1 MAFNREILCSFRDL
15 KSTAKTFQ
23 SQLNLGGERT
33 FKMGNL
39 MSVNSTLEN
48 ALEPL
53 DEKDR
58 GYFMEVCIIF
68 THVFF
73 KVSAMSSLQGY
84 EDEFKDRFLEIFQ
97 EVHLEE
103 SPGPVDAEEEEK
115 EKEKKKRRKV
125 LKGMGKEIASMD
137 MERDA
142 SAIRHISLTN
152 H

>member
-39 MSVNSTLEN
+39 MSVNSTLEK
-48 ALEPL
+48 
-53 DEKDR
+53 KDR
-58 GYFMEVCIIF
+58 EYFMEVCIIF

-84 EDEFKDRFLEIFQ
+84 EGEFKDRFLEIFQ

-103 SPGPVDAEEEEK
+103 NPGPVDAEEEEK

-142 SAIRHISLTN
+142 SAIRHISLILKMIGFKC
-152 H
+152 